1 MKKALSLEQTVNR
14 FLLCV
19 AVWIFLQSIIT
30 PRLTALAPM
39 LSALYVPVLQLTR
52 LVSFLIPLRLFL
64 GKPPK
69 GAEIRRPA
77 PSKGTF
83 AGWLLVGLGIYLL
96 IHLLLEVLLANLN
109 FLIDYSL
116 FDSYLLL
123 VC

>member
-52 LVSFLIPLRLFL
+52 LVSFPSSLGGLRAQCPHRTVL
-64 GKPPK
+64 
-69 GAEIRRPA
+69 PA
-77 PSKGTF
+77 D
-83 AGWLLVGLGIYLL
+83 GL
-96 IHLLLEVLLANLN
+96 
-109 FLIDYSL
+109 
-116 FDSYLLL
+116 
-123 VC
+123 

>member
-52 LVSFLIPLRLFL
+52 LVSFLIPLRLF
-64 GKPPK
+64 P
-69 GAEIRRPA
+69 EER
-77 PSKGTF
+77 
-83 AGWLLVGLGIYLL
+83 
-96 IHLLLEVLLANLN
+96 
-109 FLIDYSL
+109 
-116 FDSYLLL
+116 
-123 VC
+123 